1 MGSAV
6 AELRFLT
13 QSESR
18 ARALEVLSAE
28 APLDRRELESRLDA
42 SYRTVVRNVT
52 AFEERGYLE
61 ETEQGLRLT
70 PFGTHLADELCEFV
84 AATDVAVE
92 FQPLLRHAPPAL
104 RAIDPHDLAGAEL
117 LVASQS
123 DPFSILDR
131 ILTLRAE
138 ATRIREIAPGVQKE
152 SIDQLARRVQRDQ
165 DVDIEAVISQQASD
179 VAESRDGYRE
189 GHARTLESDRVR
201 IHVHPEEITFFVG
214 VMDDTVAIAVSKDEQ
229 PYALAVSE
237 NPDLRATVEAIFEEY
252 RGESTLKTS
261 T

>member
-1 MGSAV
+1 MGDAV
-6 AELRFLT
+6 AELRFLV

-18 ARALEVLSAE
+18 VGALEVLSAD
-28 APLDRRELESRLDA
+28 APLDRRGLESRLDS

-70 PFGTHLADELCEFV
+70 PFGSHLADELAEFA

-92 FQPLLRHAPPAL
+92 FKPLLRHAPPAL
-104 RAIDPHDLAGAEL
+104 REIDPRNLAGAEL

-152 SIDQLARRVQRDQ
+152 SIDQLAARVRSEEVV
-165 DVDIEAVISQQASD
+165 DVEAVLSQSASD
-179 VAESRDGYRE
+179 AAESRVDYRD
-189 GHARTLESDRVR
+189 GHAAAVESDEVD
-201 IHVHPEEITFFVG
+201 IYVHPGHISFFAG
-214 VMDDTVAIAVSKDEQ
+214 VVDDTVAIAVSKDEQ

-237 NPDLRATVEAIFEEY
+237 DPDLRATVESLFEKY
-252 RGESTLKTS
+252 RSESALKTS
-261 T
+261 V